1 MIGLLKIFIIIF
13 FICFLSISYAQV
25 DPTIPLPQRNLQN
38 NLTNP
43 IINDNPFIEQKVP
56 TVKKQKN
63 IPSNSTNNQ
72 NQMKKENEPI
82 DDSEEEKEEKKEA
95 KEEKS
100 DNKEETPEDKDEGL
114 FGPFR
119 IGPMIGIGVLMG
131 PNISIE
137 SKIFR
142 YIGLSVS
149 YGFYNNFDMFRF
161 SNIKSILNSQTQD
174 FQFNTLT
181 LSYSQL
187 EGKISIFP
195 FGGSFFIGAA
205 YGRRLINLYSTG
217 TLNVTIPN
225 YPVKISTPFNENITI
240 NSTYWTPQMGL
251 LATWSGSYGWFAIGT
266 EIGVQL
272 TLDST
277 VTTSTTL
284 SDPTAQSLSSYV
296 FASPEYT
303 ALSNQLSDSIT
314 TKLKEYPLPY
324 WNILKIGWIF

>member
-1 MIGLLKIFIIIF
+1 MRGLLKIFIIIF
-13 FICFLSISYAQV
+13 FICFLSNSYAQV

-43 IINDNPFIEQKVP
+43 IINDNPFIDQKLP
-56 TVKKQKN
+56 SVKKQKN
-63 IPSNSTNNQ
+63 VPSNSTTNQ

-82 DDSEEEKEEKKEA
+82 EDNEEEKEEKKEV
-95 KEEKS
+95 KEENSNK
-100 DNKEETPEDKDEGL
+100 KEEAPEDKDEGL
-114 FGPFR
+114 LGPFR
-119 IGPMIGIGVLMG
+119 IGPMIGFGILMG

-161 SNIKSILNSQTQD
+161 SNIKSILNSQSQD

-195 FGGSFFIGAA
+195 FGGSFFIGAS

-225 YPVKISTPFNENITI
+225 YPTKISTPFNENITI
-240 NSTYWTPQMGL
+240 NSIYWTPQMGL
-251 LATWSGSYGWFAIGT
+251 LATWSGSFGWFAIGT

-277 VTTSTTL
+277 VTTSTTFT
-284 SDPTAQSLSSYV
+284 DPTAQSLSSYV